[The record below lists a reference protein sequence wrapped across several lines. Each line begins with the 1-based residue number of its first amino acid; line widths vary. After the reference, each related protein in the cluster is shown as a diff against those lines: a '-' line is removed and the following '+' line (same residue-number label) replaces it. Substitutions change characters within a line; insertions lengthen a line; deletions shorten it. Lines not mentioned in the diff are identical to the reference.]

1 MLGIIM
7 NKLHS
12 FILGLLVSFTTIFVA
27 YSAMAVDVVTV
38 APDVKVLL
46 ENDRVRV
53 LESTLKPGEVEG
65 MHTHP
70 EYIAYFLAPTTLEI
84 TTPDGKSVVKKPPA
98 GKVLYGTGAEHQI
111 KNVGDTLQRVLV
123 IEIKN

>member
-1 MLGIIM
+1 MKSLFYLGA
-7 NKLHS
+7 S
-12 FILGLLVSFTTIFVA
+12 VLVMALVVTFSVQ
-27 YSAMAVDVVTV
+27 SAMAVDVVTV
-38 APDVKVLL
+38 APDVKVIL
-46 ENDRVRV
+46 ENDSVRV

-70 EYIAYFLAPTTLEI
+70 EFIAYFLSPTTVEI

-111 KNVGDTLQRVLV
+111 KNVGDTLQRVLL

>member
-1 MLGIIM
+1 MKGLSY
-7 NKLHS
+7 LVTS
-12 FILGLLVSFTTIFVA
+12 FLFVA
-27 YSAMAVDVVTV
+27 LVITFSAQSALAVDVVTV
-38 APDVKVLL
+38 APDVKVILD
-46 ENDRVRV
+46 NDSVRV

-70 EYIAYFLAPTTLEI
+70 EFIAYFLSPTTVEI

-98 GKVLYGTGAEHQI
+98 GKVLYGKGAEHQI
-111 KNVGDTLQRVLV
+111 KNVGDTLQRVLL

>member
-1 MLGIIM
+1 M
-7 NKLHS
+7 KS
-12 FILGLLVSFTTIFVA
+12 LLYFVSFVLLMGLYVTFSTQT
-27 YSAMAVDVVTV
+27 AMAVDVVTV

-53 LESTLKPGEVEG
+53 LESKLKPDEVEG

-70 EYIAYFLAPTTLEI
+70 EYIAYFLTPTTVEI

-98 GKVLYGTGAEHQI
+98 GKVLYGTGAAHRI

>member
-1 MLGIIM
+1 MKKFLVTFVGI
-7 NKLHS
+7 
-12 FILGLLVSFTTIFVA
+12 LLVGLSMIFA
-27 YSAMAVDVVTV
+27 AQSAFAVDVVTV

-70 EYIAYFLAPTTLEI
+70 AYVAYFLTPTTVKI
-84 TTPDGKSVVKKPPA
+84 TTPDGNSSVKKPPA
-98 GKVLYGTGAEHQI
+98 GKVLYGDSAEHQI
-111 KNVGDTLQRVLV
+111 ENVGDTLQRVLV
-123 IEIKN
+123 IELKQ

>member
-1 MLGIIM
+1 MKNVKSYFIGIFLVTLSMI
-7 NKLHS
+7 
-12 FILGLLVSFTTIFVA
+12 FISQ
-27 YSAMAVDVVTV
+27 SAMAVDVVTV

-70 EYIAYFLAPTTLEI
+70 EYIAYFLTPTTVEI
-84 TTPDGKSVVKKPPA
+84 TTPDGKSSVKKPPA
-98 GKVLYGTGAEHQI
+98 GKVLYGTGAKHKI
-111 KNVGDTLQRVLV
+111 KNVGETLQRVLV
-123 IEIKN
+123 VEIKN

>member
-1 MLGIIM
+1 MKNLYFCFWGT
-7 NKLHS
+7 
-12 FILGLLVSFTTIFVA
+12 LLVAITMFVA
-27 YSAMAVDVVTV
+27 QPAMAVDVVTV

-53 LESTLKPGEVEG
+53 LESKLKPGEVEG

-70 EYIAYFLAPTTLEI
+70 EYIAYFLSPTTVEI

-98 GKVLYGTGAEHQI
+98 GKVLYGTGAEHRI